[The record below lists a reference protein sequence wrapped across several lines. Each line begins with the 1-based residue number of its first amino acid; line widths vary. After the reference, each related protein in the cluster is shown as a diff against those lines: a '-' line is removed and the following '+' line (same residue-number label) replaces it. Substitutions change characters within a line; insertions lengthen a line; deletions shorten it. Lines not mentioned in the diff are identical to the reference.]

1 MNKIEMPLPFNLSY
15 VRGATNEQ
23 LKTSLVYKPY
33 LKTEEEIEGYKTNEI
48 FTPVLIN
55 VTTVDEKK

>member
-1 MNKIEMPLPFNLSY
+1 MPLPFNLSY